1 MPPRA
6 IRMPSSGPVGRTC
19 ASSTARWN
27 ARPAIYSPLI
37 ARMEAGQRQAPQWC
51 AGCIKTCDPAQ
62 TPYCITHALIRAV
75 EGDWEEGLFFCGAEV
90 GQVNE
95 MSTVAQVLAEYQ
107 AALAQ
112 R

>member
-1 MPPRA
+1 
-6 IRMPSSGPVGRTC
+6 MPSSGPVGRTC
-19 ASSTARWN
+19 ASSTARLECPVGPSTAPLSPAWRRDSV
-27 ARPAIYSPLI
+27 RPLSGA
-37 ARMEAGQRQAPQWC
+37 
-51 AGCIKTCDPAQ
+51 